1 MPHYHPDNGTIVNLS
16 NMGEKCQFSS
26 DILREQK
33 CSIAQHSVLL
43 ELNIILN
50 CVTLASEGNHQ
61 VGVPYKQSQVC
72 LLCD

>member
-1 MPHYHPDNGTIVNLS
+1 MP
-16 NMGEKCQFSS
+16 
-26 DILREQK
+26 